1 MAALDFSQFASQP
14 SFGERYAQGQ
24 QQALQN
30 KLTEQQNQMQMR
42 SAQNQNALAQYQLS
56 SAQRE
61 DASTNALNTAY
72 QNAYDPATGKIDSAR
87 LLQSLASS
95 GAGSKIPG
103 VQKSLTEAENALL
116 QRKELEGKINLQPIT
131 RSAAEVKLLDDKLKQ
146 SRGFLDTLDPAAPD
160 AGARYLAWHEANH
173 ADPIIG
179 PALAARGANADQ
191 SRAAIQQAI
200 NQGPQALA
208 NLINQS
214 KLGAEKFMEMNKPT
228 VTSQNLGGEVRVLST
243 PGLGGAATV
252 VPGSTVAT
260 TMTPGQIA
268 ANKIA
273 EGQLGVSQGNLN
285 VNRAGLSIRAIA
297 ADPYNISG
305 VQAAFPIPGAA
316 PGGIPSPTEKQP
328 SGAPVLQNPAAAMK
342 AGLTGEDFLT
352 HLPKQVAAQV
362 RAIGEGRESS
372 PAARSLTTPAGRQL
386 MDLVNTAYPGYDAKQ
401 YGVMSAA
408 EKEFTSR
415 KKGDTTRAL
424 NVAVDHLGTLQQVSD
439 ALENQDT
446 RLFNQA
452 GNFIALQTG
461 HPAPTDFAA
470 VKRIVADEITKAV
483 LGSAGALGDR
493 TAVDSALNA
502 ANSPAQLKQ
511 VIDRYKQLMGGQL
524 NGLEQQYT
532 ASTGKKDF
540 RDRFL
545 TPATRA
551 ALGTA
556 APASAAPPAAAAS
569 AGVKF
574 LGFEPGKP

>member
-72 QNAYDPATGKIDSAR
+72 QNAYNPATGKIDSAR

-116 QRKELEGKINLQPIT
+116 QRKELEGKISLQSVT
-131 RSAAEVKLLDDKLKQ
+131 KSAAEVKLLDDKLKQ

-208 NLINQS
+208 NQINQS

-228 VTSQNLGGEVRVLST
+228 VTSQNLGGQLRMVST

-260 TMTPGQIA
+260 TITPGQLA

-273 EGQLGVSQGNLN
+273 QQQLGVSQGQLGVSQGQL
-285 VNRAGLSIRAIA
+285 A
-297 ADPYNISG
+297 AT
-305 VQAAFPIPGAA
+305 QAAQRQALDLANRPVFSEAGQGFISRPTAAQPAGAFTPLPGVKASQDQRAA
-316 PGGIPSPTEKQP
+316 LKALKTAGYD
-328 SGAPVLQNPAAAMK
+328 PA
-342 AGLTGEDFLT
+342 TGEDNISKLINEST
-352 HLPKQVAAQV
+352 SGGLQAATAATLGFFDV
-362 RAIGEGRESS
+362 TTSGMKAIG
-372 PAARSLTTPAGRQL
+372 ALAG
-386 MDLVNTAYPGYDAKQ
+386 TANQ
-401 YGVMSAA
+401 I
-408 EKEFTSR
+408 
-415 KKGDTTRAL
+415 AL
-424 NVAVDHLGTLQQVSD
+424 DIVGGKLG
-439 ALENQDT
+439 
-446 RLFNQA
+446 A
-452 GNFIALQTG
+452 GISNDDRNFIA
-461 HPAPTDFAA
+461 
-470 VKRIVADEITKAV
+470 
-483 LGSAGALGDR
+483 SALGDVANPYK
-493 TAVDSALNA
+493 TADQRLASWTAAKDRMVQSGMIPPPNQPKPGAPTRENA
-502 ANSPAQLKQ
+502 AKITNPSYPGFS
-511 VIDRYKQLMGGQL
+511 VVPGGQ
-524 NGLEQQYT
+524 
-532 ASTGKKDF
+532 
-540 RDRFL
+540 
-545 TPATRA
+545 
-551 ALGTA
+551 
-556 APASAAPPAAAAS
+556 
-569 AGVKF
+569 
-574 LGFEPGKP
+574 